1 MKKLL
6 GFLLFLI
13 ILALVIWG
21 GATWFIGQ
29 ETEKQLRQ
37 QIESSN
43 AANQGLAK
51 MELVEY
57 KKTSFLGAQATTKIT
72 TGVPFIDDIL
82 ADASIITEIKHGPA
96 ILTDS
101 GVEFAASKWTSH
113 IDLDSLDEEVMG
125 YITELFGDKNPLL
138 AETLIGFDE
147 KAHYTLT
154 MPALSQEGAANFE
167 IDGLTITGTQSLQD
181 KTGLATLTIG
191 EMHLQDQTLEA
202 IIPSITANL
211 DIKGFIGSQ
220 ILGSSTILAPAIKLK
235 PASGGEIR
243 FDLSAE
249 TNTQQKDDEVNG
261 TMTLI
266 ANNVTEPSNT
276 IKLVNYDINY
286 QGLSAAGLNELS
298 NIEAELNNL
307 QSQLLW
313 NMDAT
318 KNPEGQD
325 KMMAIIEKMQQT
337 TQQMI
342 KVLFDK
348 VLIATKSQINQSLKL
363 SGDKGNSTLDTEFV
377 YTGNKDKQ
385 PVDVDKMMLGDLSGA
400 LNIIAGTIN
409 IDIDKSMLPPEIS
422 MIVGMGVAQGIA
434 KDENDKFSLHTSLT
448 DGEITL
454 NGETMSMEELIAKF
468 SPKAP
473 ADISN
478 PNSSLPLPADIEKR
492 IQEEGLTPEILQDL
506 AESDDVDPE
515 VLKQLEELNR
525 LMESVDAAPSEL
537 PAEVT
542 GGAESTD
549 LPVEGVVEQQ

>member
-6 GFLLFLI
+6 GFLLFLS
-13 ILALVIWG
+13 ILALAIWG

-29 ETEKQLRQ
+29 ETEKQLRHH
-37 QIESSN
+37 IASSN

-51 MELVEY
+51 MELVDY
-57 KKTSFLGAQATTKIT
+57 KTTSFMEAQATTKIT

-82 ADASIITEIKHGPA
+82 ADANIITKIKHGPA

-101 GVEFAASKWTSH
+101 GVEFTASKWTSH
-113 IDLDSLDEEVMG
+113 IDLDSLDEEVTG

-138 AETLIGFDE
+138 AETLIGFDQ

-154 MPALSQEGAANFE
+154 MPALSQEGTANFA
-167 IDGLTITGTQSLQD
+167 IDGLAITGTQSLQD

-191 EMHLQDQTLEA
+191 EMHLQDDSLEA

-211 DIKGFIGSQ
+211 DIQGFIGSQ
-220 ILGSSTILAPAIKLK
+220 ILGSSKISAPAIKLK
-235 PASGGEIR
+235 PASGDEIR

-249 TNTQQKDDEVNG
+249 TVTQQKDDEIDG
-261 TMTLI
+261 TMTFI
-266 ANNVTEPSNT
+266 ANNITEPSNT
-276 IKLVNYDINY
+276 VELVNYDINY
-286 QGLSAAGLNELS
+286 QGLSASGLDELS

-318 KNPEGQD
+318 ENPEGQD
-325 KMMAIIEKMQQT
+325 KMMALIEKMQQT

-363 SGDKGNSTLDTEFV
+363 SGGKGVSMLDTEFI

-385 PVDVDKMMLGDLSGA
+385 PVDVDKLMLGDLTG
-400 LNIIAGTIN
+400 LLQIIAGTIA

-434 KDENDKFSLHTSLT
+434 KDENNKFSLHTSLT

-454 NGETMSMEELIAKF
+454 NGETMSFEEFVAKF
-468 SPKAP
+468 SPEMPSAV
-473 ADISN
+473 DN
-478 PNSSLPLPADIEKR
+478 PNSSLALPADIEKR

-525 LMESVDAAPSEL
+525 MMESVDAAPPEL
-537 PAEVT
+537 PVEVT
-542 GGAESTD
+542 GDAESTD
-549 LPVEGVVEQQ
+549 LPVEGVVEPQ